1 MAVPEQDLLQA
12 LRLTTTVVAAA
23 RNVQHSLQF
32 SSSHFFS
39 TTSTSMQCH
48 TCLCCLSLSSEQ
60 WSTQER
66 NCTCSDESQSSHII
80 EGYLYREVALQEGVP

>member
-32 SSSHFFS
+32 SSSLVLHRPPCNAIHVS
-39 TTSTSMQCH
+39 VACP
-48 TCLCCLSLSSEQ
+48 CLVNNGVHKRETVHAAMKVSPVILLKDIS
-60 WSTQER
+60 
-66 NCTCSDESQSSHII
+66 I
-80 EGYLYREVALQEGVP
+80 EK